1 VSRSARPAWPP
12 RWWPVGLAWALWVL
26 TLLGLATAAWLDD
39 LLRKAGR
46 PELSWLGAG
55 TAASVV
61 AAVTRPRSGRWWPAA
76 GHATRWGGCCRSW
89 GWR

>member
-1 VSRSARPAWPP
+1 MP
-12 RWWPVGLAWALWVL
+12 LWVL
-26 TLLGLATAAWLDD
+26 TLLGLATAAWLDQ

-61 AAVTRPRSGRWWPAA
+61 AAVTAA
-76 GHATRWGGCCRSW
+76 TVGALVGSQPPGHATRWGGCCWPR